1 MTMEKELQVIAK
13 NTSQKPSFQ
22 VVLTGVGSKLE
33 TQFSPPL
40 SFDPGY
46 RYELA
51 LVSIESYYSFPNIS
65 SSNNRLKVFFD
76 GTWYQMIIPVGCYEL
91 EDIGIEL
98 ERQIIE
104 KGGKKGYVVL
114 SPNLNTFKC
123 IMTLSTGVS
132 VDMTGKNSI
141 REVLGFNEKIYSDAR
156 NVSEHTVKIMRVNS
170 ILVHTNLIGSSYLNG
185 SQQPIIY
192 AFFPAA
198 LPGEKIIEKP
208 NTLIYLPVELDVIPQ
223 ITAWL
228 TDQDNNLLDLQ
239 GEKLTLKLHIRAC

>member
-1 MTMEKELQVIAK
+1 MYKRQ
-13 NTSQKPSFQ
+13 
-22 VVLTGVGSKLE
+22 
-33 TQFSPPL
+33 
-40 SFDPGY
+40 
-46 RYELA
+46 
-51 LVSIESYYSFPNIS
+51 
-65 SSNNRLKVFFD
+65 
-76 GTWYQMIIPVGCYEL
+76 PVGCYEL

-132 VDMTGKNSI
+132 VDMTGENSI

-208 NTLIYLPVELDVIPQ
+208 NTLIYLPVALDVIPQ

>member
-1 MTMEKELQVIAK
+1 MEKELQIIAK

-65 SSNNRLKVFFD
+65 SNNNRLKVFFD
-76 GTWYQMIIPVGCYEL
+76 GTWYQIIIPVGCYEL

-132 VDMTGKNSI
+132 VDMTGENSI

-208 NTLIYLPVELDVIPQ
+208 NTLIYLPVALDVIPQ

>member
-1 MTMEKELQVIAK
+1 M
-13 NTSQKPSFQ
+13 
-22 VVLTGVGSKLE
+22 
-33 TQFSPPL
+33 
-40 SFDPGY
+40 D
-46 RYELA
+46 
-51 LVSIESYYSFPNIS
+51 
-65 SSNNRLKVFFD
+65 
-76 GTWYQMIIPVGCYEL
+76 
-91 EDIGIEL
+91 DIGLEL
-98 ERQIIE
+98 NRQIVE
-104 KGGKKGYVVL
+104 KGGTNESVVL

-123 IMTLSTGVS
+123 IMTLLTGVS
-132 VDMTGKNSI
+132 VDMTGENSI
-141 REVLGFNEKIYSDAR
+141 RQVLGFEAKIYSETR

-170 ILVHTNLIGSSYLNG
+170 ILVHSNLIGSSYLNE

-239 GEKLTLKLHIRAC
+239 GEKLPLKLHIRAC